1 MLQTISDKMLSL
13 RDSFNTELK
22 DLGRLCNSYGMRDE
36 VSPIAVDFACVADR
50 VQVICYECFSV

>member
-22 DLGRLCNSYGMRDE
+22 DLERLCNSYGMGDE
-36 VSPIAVDFACVADR
+36 VSPIAVDFACVANR
-50 VQVICYECFSV
+50 VQVR